1 MAIHVVKRGLISGY
15 DFVELNGFGRVRPPK
30 LKGHVK
36 ITLHNCKTG
45 KNEVTEG
52 ENVVTNTISDIFANN
67 LLGGIDYSKLMP
79 LWSKWYGGI
88 LAYKL
93 PHTDPTDP
101 TDYFIKGDG
110 INEVI
115 AHAGDAAPSSAAI
128 VAEDLKRGS
137 PLSITHTENSVT
149 QTWEW
154 GSSQGNGQISA
165 LSLCHKDVGNAGT
178 GSTSSAFQA
187 FQPFALIQGSQ
198 MVNSNLGLLNTDNIF
213 ARYDDYH
220 GLFFAIGDVGDFHY
234 GRHTSFATKKL
245 TIYVRRLPY
254 LKAGLHDTGHVD
266 STYQRVFTVET
277 SGANMYAQ
285 PSYFFDSA
293 TKYLWVFYNNTST
306 CGSESGSYWWTGT
319 WSNNTVSYFVVDC
332 ENESIVSEGTIVS
345 DTNNLVPLSLP
356 QSVAAGSEYT
366 DFYVNACIVKDGNYV
381 YLPIGS
387 MSQYW
392 QDTSSYYI
400 TGYKK
405 INISNQAEQST
416 ITFNSTQRAFLS
428 ATKVGGLLINAG
440 RVVNNGVGYTCSQ
453 QLNEGNR
460 AFSDMNSLSF
470 LAMPIGV
477 GNESGTRSR
486 YLVANKLVNTT
497 LFNLDS
503 PVQKTT
509 SKSMQIEYTLTEVTS
524 NAS

>member
-1 MAIHVVKRGLISGY
+1 MSENTGNVVAADEEFSGVFPCYEGMMQIKVDNTYTDIADLESASISIDNG
-15 DFVELNGFGRVRPPK
+15 VEEWNPYGQDGWTRRLMTAKSVT
-30 LKGHVK
+30 
-36 ITLHNCKTG
+36 ISCTG
-45 KNEVTEG
+45 KRN
-52 ENVVTNTISDIFANN
+52 
-67 LLGGIDYSKLMP
+67 
-79 LWSKWYGGI
+79 
-88 LAYKL
+88 
-93 PHTDPTDP
+93 
-101 TDYFIKGDG
+101 
-110 INEVI
+110 
-115 AHAGDAAPSSAAI
+115 
-128 VAEDLKRGS
+128 
-137 PLSITHTENSVT
+137 
-149 QTWEW
+149 
-154 GSSQGNGQISA
+154 
-165 LSLCHKDVGNAGT
+165 
-178 GSTSSAFQA
+178 
-187 FQPFALIQGSQ
+187 
-198 MVNSNLGLLNTDNIF
+198 
-213 ARYDDYH
+213 
-220 GLFFAIGDVGDFHY
+220 VGD
-234 GRHTSFATKKL
+234 
-245 TIYVRRLPY
+245 
-254 LKAGLHDTGHVD
+254 TGND
-266 STYQRVFTVET
+266 ARVFTVET

-285 PSYFFDSA
+285 PSYFFDIA

-345 DTNNLVPLSLP
+345 DTNDLVPLSLP

-381 YLPIGS
+381 YFPIGS

-392 QDTSSYYI
+392 QNTNSYYI

-486 YLVANKLVNTT
+486 YLIANKLVNTT

-503 PVQKTT
+503 AVQKTT

-524 NAS
+524 NES